1 MKNKIS
7 PAEID
12 APFKGSEIYLLH
24 KAFVDAGGAFN
35 ENYKT
40 LSEKTVSRFL
50 IRPKDLVHKVFVNT
64 VTR

>member
-24 KAFVDAGGAFN
+24 QAFVDAGGAFN

-40 LSEKTVSRFL
+40 LSERLYHDF
-50 IRPKDLVHKVFVNT
+50 
-64 VTR
+64 